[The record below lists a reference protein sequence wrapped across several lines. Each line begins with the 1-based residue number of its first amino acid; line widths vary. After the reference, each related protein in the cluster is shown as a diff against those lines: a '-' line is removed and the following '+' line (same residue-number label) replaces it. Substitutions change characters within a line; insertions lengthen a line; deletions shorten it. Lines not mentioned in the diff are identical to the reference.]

1 VAPLVSFF
9 TREICTA
16 NLRNLL
22 NLLSKKI
29 KTQQMIHLFDIF
41 RYLIPIVSSNLGRNW
56 PYHAKPNG
64 MTFQSQFITVRESGA
79 CATTL
84 S

>member
-29 KTQQMIHLFDIF
+29 KTELIVNLFDIF

-56 PYHAKPNG
+56 PYHAKANG
-64 MTFQSQFITVRESGA
+64 MTFQSQFITARESKA